1 MLYTLFIYQSSSGLL
16 MYDKNFQDISSGK
29 MELFSSFFSAIK
41 SFVKEIVLG
50 GDTQLKALE
59 MGDYTIMISSIDD
72 IKSDLV
78 LIADKDDTKTINK
91 LIPKVIKILLKHQE
105 VFLEWNGNKHAFAG
119 LDQPLSELI
128 LSQKKLMGEKSLVE
142 NAENVLKSMWAHKGE
157 LSPQAR
163 DGLNQEKDFLI
174 SRGEKTTNLLRKLS
188 IAEKVLEI
196 SEQLKDDTGFIKYQ
210 RDVKNLRDQ
219 VKDTKIKLI
228 YYLDRIKKTLSTAVD
243 RLGDKK
249 ITQGDYKDAYL
260 NLYSFSSKLKLITA
274 GREHERYRELAN
286 ILINKDEM
294 EEHELSEAI
303 SEILKMHDD
312 VEDYLDA
319 EI

>member
-59 MGDYTIMISSIDD
+59 MGDYTIMISSVDD

-78 LIADKDDTKTINK
+78 LIADKDDTKIINK

-128 LSQKKLMGEKSLVE
+128 LSQKKLMGESSLVE

-163 DGLNQEKDFLI
+163 DGLNQERDFLI
-174 SRGEKTTNLLRKLS
+174 SRGEKTPNLLRKLS

-196 SEQLKDDTGFIKYQ
+196 SEQLKDDAGFMKYQ
-210 RDVKNLRDQ
+210 SEVKNLKDQ

-228 YYLDRIKKTLSTAVD
+228 YYLERIKKTLSAAVD
-243 RLGDKK
+243 GLGDKK
-249 ITQGDYKDAYL
+249 ILQGDYKDTYL

-274 GREHERYRELAN
+274 GRDHERYRELAN
-286 ILINKDEM
+286 ILINKDEI
-294 EEHELSEAI
+294 EEHKLSEAI

-319 EI
+319 KI